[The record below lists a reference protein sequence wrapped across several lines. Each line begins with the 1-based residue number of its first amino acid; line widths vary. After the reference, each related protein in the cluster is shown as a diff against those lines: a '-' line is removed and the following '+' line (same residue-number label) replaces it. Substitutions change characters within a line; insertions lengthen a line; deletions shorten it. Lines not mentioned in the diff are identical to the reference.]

1 MDGLRAELKKVKA
14 FKDVADAEFDALL
27 SNGEVRQFGPGD
39 HILRFGESSQMICAL
54 VSGAAEVMRVFDDG
68 ARVPLGGL
76 EPGDLF
82 GEMSL
87 LTGEPTSADIV
98 ATEESQIVCWNHG
111 FFRSFIARAPSVTL
125 FLAQVLTSR
134 LRSRQLDDDDQYRV
148 HQARRAQ
155 SDPYGFEVADGPRR
169 ILVINAGSSSLK
181 YELLNLADKSKRTRG
196 IVEPIGSAEA
206 THRTNIDGV
215 DGSVPARA
223 SNHVEAIKLV
233 LDGLAGHGEVEAVG
247 HRVVHGGEHYSS
259 AAIIDEK
266 LIGAIRE
273 MARLA
278 PLHNPANLAGV
289 EACRELLPGV
299 PQVAVFDTAFHQT
312 MPEHA
317 FTYAIPYEY
326 YEDHGI
332 RRYGFHGTSHHY
344 VALQAAMH
352 LRRRLQELKVIT
364 CHLGNGASLCAVEHG
379 RSIDTSM
386 GLTPL
391 EGLVMGT
398 RCGDIDPALVV
409 HLQRELKLSPDEV
422 DSVLNRKSGL
432 LGLTGFSGDMRK
444 VIEAAEKGDTRAQLA
459 VQVYCY
465 RIKKYVGSYIA
476 ALGGLD
482 ALIFTAGVGE
492 NSRGVRAR
500 ICQGLAYLGVTI
512 DPRKNDAAV
521 GVESGQVMD
530 IAEEGSPVRVLV
542 VPTDEQRMI
551 AWETARSLSR
561 RGATEIHST
570 RESSPVPIE
579 VSAHHIHL
587 QEEHVGILF
596 GPGHELTVRAELSQP
611 GQFACNETVD
621 LVGPRGT
628 VDRVRVLGPTR
639 KQTQV
644 EISRTEE
651 FKLGIDAPIRASGDL
666 KGSPSLLL
674 KGPKGSVKIKE
685 GVICALRHVH
695 MTPEDALT
703 YGLRDRDYVRI
714 RVEGERPLSF
724 GGVLIRV
731 NPSYRLA
738 MHIDTD
744 EANAAEL
751 NTGMSGFIEAV
762 EERV

>member
-1 MDGLRAELKKVKA
+1 MDGLRAELKTIKA
-14 FKDVADAEFDALL
+14 FKDVPDPELDALL
-27 SNGEVRQFGPGD
+27 ENCEDQRYRPNE
-39 HILRFGESSQMICAL
+39 HILRFGESNKTICAL
-54 VSGAAEVMRVFDDG
+54 VSGAAEVTRVLDDG
-68 ARVPLGGL
+68 ERIPLGAL
-76 EPGDLF
+76 AQGDLF

-98 ATEESQIVCWNHG
+98 ATEDCRVVCWSHG
-111 FFRSFIARAPSVTL
+111 FFRAFIARVPSVTL

-134 LRSRQLDDDDQYRV
+134 LRSRQLDDDDQFRLR
-148 HQARRAQ
+148 QARRAQ

-169 ILVINAGSSSLK
+169 ILVVNCGSSSLK
-181 YELLNLADKSKRTRG
+181 YELLNLSDKSKRLKG
-196 IVEPIGSAEA
+196 IVEPIGSSEA
-206 THRTNIDGV
+206 THRFTAGGDKT
-215 DGSVPARA
+215 SVAA
-223 SNHVEAIKLV
+223 KAGNHVEAIQLV
-233 LDGLAGHGEVEAVG
+233 LDGLEGQGKVEAVG

-259 AAIIDEK
+259 AAVIDDK
-266 LIGAIRE
+266 LIDAVRD
-273 MARLA
+273 MTRLA

-289 EACRELLPGV
+289 EACKELLPGV

-312 MPEHA
+312 MPDHA
-317 FTYAIPYEY
+317 FTYAIPFEY
-326 YEDHGI
+326 YKEEGI

-344 VALQAAMH
+344 VALQAATHMK
-352 LRRRLQELKVIT
+352 RRLQELKVIT

-398 RCGDIDPALVV
+398 RCGDIDPALVI
-409 HLQRELKLSPDEV
+409 HLQRELKLSADEL
-422 DSVLNRKSGL
+422 DSILNRKSGL

-465 RIKKYVGSYIA
+465 RVKKYVGAYVA

-482 ALIFTAGVGE
+482 VLVFTAGVGE

-500 ICQGLAYLGVTI
+500 ICQGLAYLGVSV

-521 GVESGQVMD
+521 GVAPGTVMD
-530 IAEEGSPVRVLV
+530 IADEGSPVKVLV
-542 VPTDEQRMI
+542 IPTDEQRMI
-551 AWETARSLSR
+551 AWETARTLSR
-561 RGATEIHST
+561 RGVSEISEA
-570 RESSPVPIE
+570 RKSKPVPME
-579 VSAHHIHL
+579 VSAHHVHL
-587 QEEHVGILF
+587 QEEHVEALF
-596 GPGHELTVRAELSQP
+596 GPGHELTFRAELSQP
-611 GQFACNETVD
+611 GQFACQETVD
-621 LVGPRGT
+621 LIGPRGT
-628 VDRVRVLGPTR
+628 VERVRVLGPTR
-639 KQTQV
+639 KQTQI

-666 KGSPSLLL
+666 KGSPGVLL
-674 KGPKGSVKIKE
+674 KGTKGTIKMKE
-685 GVICALRHVH
+685 GIICALRHIH

-724 GGVLIRV
+724 GGVLVRV

-738 MHIDTD
+738 MHVDTD